1 MGGSKLDGTG
11 DLQELLDGMK
21 FLCIRIRLG
30 LKNVTVIVCSSLLET
45 LSTGPLFSVTTFSVS
60 VLQKLICF
68 ATFKL
73 FMRSS
78 FERYFNF

>member
-45 LSTGPLFSVTTFSVS
+45 RPTGPPFSVIHVQCVS
-60 VLQKLICF
+60 VTKINLLCHFQ
-68 ATFKL
+68 TFYAL
-73 FMRSS
+73 
-78 FERYFNF
+78 